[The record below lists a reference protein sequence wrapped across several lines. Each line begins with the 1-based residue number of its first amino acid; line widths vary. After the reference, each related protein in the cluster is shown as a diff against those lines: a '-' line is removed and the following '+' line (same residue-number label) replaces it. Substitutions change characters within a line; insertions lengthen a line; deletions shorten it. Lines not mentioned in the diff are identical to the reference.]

1 MSLYGGIFYE
11 EKEEDKIESN
21 KQNEQPEVKEPTPPP
36 VAPTKPSQNWNASLK
51 FAPIARKPKAA
62 AVRPPIP
69 SGFTNASISKPTSSR
84 IESQPLSRD
93 SSDNNSSNN
102 YKAPS
107 MSIDDEDVNGFKNT
121 LIGKRTLTKKEK
133 KMKKKGQLPPPGP
146 SWDDDYDPYKPT
158 DYSEYKQF
166 AAYLKEERIA
176 RKAEELSRR
185 QYSSSE
191 YSDSDDDKADERDK
205 GKNKMFAPPSVYDN
219 DEPTVIDKDETGDE
233 VFQRRLA
240 MSSASAQ
247 KARMDNSGNDTP
259 VVVEVKEEEY
269 KEVSPPLPPPAQ
281 QQPPPPPPPAPI
293 SVEIPPNTIKEPTPS
308 QSQPTME
315 EKLKASQAAAASI
328 AEKFSKLVPQKPTIS
343 QTPPQNTE
351 SPLVKSE
358 VDDFLSTIEEST
370 VSKQEQDRG
379 EHKAKFAERFMA
391 MHGWKQ
397 GEGLGANKSG
407 MKEALSLERNESG
420 AGEIISKEEARL
432 DREAKELYGEPS
444 RTIILRNMV
453 SIDEVDDELSQ
464 EIAEEC
470 NKNGIVERVV
480 IHTPRDYSD
489 PIDAVKILVK
499 FSGLVGAYKNVRELN
514 GRFFG
519 GAQVKARYY
528 PDNAFDR
535 GNYDL

>member
-11 EKEEDKIESN
+11 EKEEDKLETN
-21 KQNEQPEVKEPTPPP
+21 KQNEKPEVKEPTPPP
-36 VAPTKPSQNWNASLK
+36 VAPPKPSQNWNASLK

-62 AVRPPIP
+62 AVRPSIP
-69 SGFTNASISKPTSSR
+69 SGFTNASISKPTNSR

-93 SSDNNSSNN
+93 SSDNTSSNN

-107 MSIDDEDVNGFKNT
+107 MTIDDDDVNGFKNT

-191 YSDSDDDKADERDK
+191 YSDSDDDKADESDR

-219 DEPTVIDKDETGDE
+219 DEPTVINKEETGDE

-259 VVVEVKEEEY
+259 VVIEVKEEEY
-269 KEVSPPLPPPAQ
+269 KEVSQPPKPQLQEQ
-281 QQPPPPPPPAPI
+281 QQPPPPAPTTI
-293 SVEIPPNTIKEPTPS
+293 ENLPNTTKESTPS

-328 AEKFSKLVPQKPTIS
+328 AEKFSKLVPKKPTAT
-343 QTPPQNTE
+343 QTPPQNIE
-351 SPLVKSE
+351 LPSVKNE
-358 VDDFLSTIEEST
+358 VDDFLSTIEDST
-370 VSKQEQDRG
+370 VSKEEQDRG

-407 MKEALSLERNESG
+407 IKEALTLERSESG

-432 DREAKELYGEPS
+432 DREAKDLYGEPS
-444 RTIILRNMV
+444 KTIILRNMV
-453 SIDEVDDELSQ
+453 SIDEVDNELSQ

-480 IHTPRDYSD
+480 IHTPREYND

-519 GAQVKARYY
+519 GSQVKARYY